1 MSVSLIPFSK
11 DAVELWPQV
20 SGWLDE
26 ALTKTHS
33 LMTTDDLLRNV
44 RNGSYRLW
52 VAHHNDRLVAA
63 FVTEIVRG
71 GRGGAVNVLAL
82 GGSGI
87 DEWLDG
93 VVESLDAYARANDCV
108 YVVEMGRSGWN
119 RVLAKRGW
127 VSGPC
132 VMMKVTR

>member
-1 MSVSLIPFSK
+1 MSVNLIPFAR
-11 DAVELWPQV
+11 DAAALWPQV
-20 SGWLDE
+20 VDWLDD

-33 LMTTDDLLRNV
+33 LMTTDDLLRGV
-44 RNGSYRLW
+44 RSGAHRLW
-52 VAHHNDRLVAA
+52 LAHHNDRVVAA

-82 GGSGI
+82 GGSGL
-87 DEWLDG
+87 DAWLDE

-108 YVVEMGRSGWN
+108 YVVEMGRAGWN